1 MIAVIPFAI
10 ATLGESLNPGPTLMV
25 LLSARI
31 HSRRAA
37 WGVVM
42 GVALANI
49 AWVAIVLLLR
59 PFAGQLSPLAEP
71 IFKAVAALFLT
82 LVASR
87 VTVGA
92 VIGAV
97 EAYFLGNSK
106 MPPKADRVFGAR
118 PFFAGAVGGFS
129 VHFINPLSFSYY
141 LGAYSGTL
149 AINPSLALLF
159 AAIAVL
165 IDLVVYG
172 IIAYLPGAW
181 FATPSRFA
189 VATQRII
196 ALIAGLA
203 MLFLV
208 ANIVAID
215 KGQQVPAWWHALRD
229 LSMSLGLLFGT
240 FWGAEDFAKSYG
252 GQKNK
257 LLWRGVLVWQSALG
271 AIAIIGTILSVL
283 VRIDPSGFGIDT
295 SYISAVAICSLVA
308 AVATAALS
316 YARARGE
323 LLDESQPAAGDA
335 VSPDMARARS
345 FNGPFVVFA
354 ILVLSLALLFAS
366 FVFSGFSK

>member
-1 MIAVIPFAI
+1 MIAASEVIPFTI

-37 WGVVM
+37 WGVVI
-42 GVALANI
+42 GVAFANI
-49 AWVAIVLLLR
+49 AWVAFVLLLR
-59 PFAGQLSPLAEP
+59 PFAGQPSPIAET
-71 IFKAVAALFLT
+71 IFMALAALFLT

-92 VIGAV
+92 VIGAI

-106 MPPKADRVFGAR
+106 QPAKADLVFGAR
-118 PFFAGAVGGFS
+118 PFLAGWFNGFS
-129 VHFINPLSFSYY
+129 VHFMNPLSFSYY

-149 AINPSLALLF
+149 ASNPSLARWF
-159 AAIAVL
+159 AVIAIL

-172 IIAYLPGAW
+172 IIAYLPGVW
-181 FATPSRFA
+181 FSNPSRFA
-189 VATQRII
+189 VATQRVI

-215 KGQQVPAWWHALRD
+215 KGQQQVPAWWHALRD
-229 LSMSLGLLFGT
+229 LSMSLGLLVGT
-240 FWGAEDFAKSYG
+240 FWGAENYAAEYG
-252 GQKNK
+252 GQRNK

-283 VRIDPSGFGIDT
+283 LRIDPGGI
-295 SYISAVAICSLVA
+295 
-308 AVATAALS
+308 
-316 YARARGE
+316 RHRH
-323 LLDESQPAAGDA
+323 
-335 VSPDMARARS
+335 
-345 FNGPFVVFA
+345 
-354 ILVLSLALLFAS
+354 VLFIRRRN
-366 FVFSGFSK
+366 